1 MIIYFECRDCGSLQ
15 DDNNDSCERC
25 RTYKRYSNPTR
36 FIEYDEYEKLR
47 KGIEDWLNRME
58 YYSDNQY
65 GKREM
70 KELLK

>member
-1 MIIYFECRDCGSLQ
+1 MRNNLEYIHDLCGGKVPQWVVSQIASDLDSRDA
-15 DDNNDSCERC
+15 E
-25 RTYKRYSNPTR
+25 
-36 FIEYDEYEKLR
+36 IAKLR
-47 KGIEDWLNRME
+47 KGIEDWLTRME